1 MLLIELGIIVVLVLL
16 NAVFAGAEIAV
27 ISARQPRLKQLALEG
42 SGRARAVLE
51 LRGHPE
57 RFFATVQVGIT
68 VVGATA
74 GAFGGATF
82 AEDLEPLLAQ
92 WTVIAEQAETVS
104 VLVVVVLLSYL
115 SIVIGELVPKSLA
128 LKYSENYALLIS
140 KPLLLLSSIA
150 RPVIWLLS
158 KSSNLVLRPFGDSTS
173 FTERALELEGLTA
186 KDVMIPRERIDG
198 VPIGS
203 SLEQLQEILLERGHT
218 RMPVYRG
225 TLDDIVGELMV
236 KDVLALIW
244 EQKLIILQDV
254 LRPPFRVRENTL
266 ARRVLSELKRH
277 RTEMAIVVDAQDR
290 VVGLLTVRDIL
301 EEMVVDLLDEESA
314 L

>member
-1 MLLIELGIIVVLVLL
+1 MLLVELGVILILVLL

-27 ISARQPRLKQLALEG
+27 ISARQPRLMQLAAEG
-42 SGRARAVLE
+42 SRRARAVLE

-57 RFFATVQVGIT
+57 RFFATVQVGIS

-74 GAFGGATF
+74 GAFGGAAF
-82 AEDLEPLLAQ
+82 AEDLEPVLAR
-92 WTVIAEQAETVS
+92 WPPIAEYAETVS
-104 VLVVVVLLSYL
+104 VLIVVILLSYL
-115 SIVIGELVPKSLA
+115 SIVVGELVPKSLA
-128 LKYSENYALLIS
+128 LKHSESYSLLIS
-140 KPLLLLSSIA
+140 KPLLVLSSIA

-186 KDVMIPRERIDG
+186 KDVMIPRERIDAI
-198 VPIGS
+198 PAGS
-203 SLEQLQEILLERGHT
+203 SLEQLQQILLERGHT
-218 RMPVYRG
+218 RMPVFRG

-254 LRPPFRVRENTL
+254 LRPPFRVREDML

-301 EEMVVDLLDEESA
+301 EEMVVDLLDEGSV
-314 L
+314 